1 MFLPEEDRYSNSRQ
15 RINSMI
21 AALFG
26 GRVAEEVIFGDDAVT
41 TGASNDI
48 ERATDLARNMV
59 TKWGLSEKMGP
70 LAYSEQEQE
79 VFLGKSASQ
88 TSKNMSNETASSIDS
103 EIRKII
109 DHQYQRATKLI
120 KDNLEKMHLMAD
132 ALMKYETIDVEQI
145 DQIMDGKVPDAPD
158 SWSDDDND
166 SSGKA
171 ANTSSKDSPSASPA
185 S

>member
-1 MFLPEEDRYSNSRQ
+1 
-15 RINSMI
+15 
-21 AALFG
+21 
-26 GRVAEEVIFGDDAVT
+26 
-41 TGASNDI
+41 
-48 ERATDLARNMV
+48 
-59 TKWGLSEKMGP
+59 MGP
-70 LAYSEQEQE
+70 LAYSEQAQE
-79 VFLGKSASQ
+79 VILGKSASQ
-88 TSKNMSNETASSIDS
+88 TNKNMSNETASSIDS

-166 SSGKA
+166 SSRKP
-171 ANTSSKDSPSASPA
+171 ANTTSKDSPSASPA